1 MDRSLKRWELALLFG
16 VLFAML
22 TSGWLGQEQRELA
35 DQMIRL
41 HVIANSD
48 TQWDQQMKL
57 AVRDRVLKRAETLY
71 PSELTRSEAL
81 EILAQH
87 LPELKQAG
95 QDAVYE
101 WGSDMEVTAELE
113 ECWFPTKDYDGFALP
128 SGEYTALRIVIGE
141 GAGQNWWCVAYP
153 PLCLGAASETVEQA
167 VQAGNF
173 TPEQGALMTGESG
186 GYVLKFKSIELLG
199 QLKEWLGA

>member
-35 DQMIRL
+35 DQMVRL

-87 LPELKQAG
+87 
-95 QDAVYE
+95 
-101 WGSDMEVTAELE
+101 
-113 ECWFPTKDYDGFALP
+113 
-128 SGEYTALRIVIGE
+128 
-141 GAGQNWWCVAYP
+141 
-153 PLCLGAASETVEQA
+153 
-167 VQAGNF
+167 
-173 TPEQGALMTGESG
+173 
-186 GYVLKFKSIELLG
+186 
-199 QLKEWLGA
+199 